1 MVGEEDT
8 RNAAERLRKLLR
20 AAQYPQLNA
29 LRLEAGDVSDLLR
42 VLHFV
47 LLDSSR
53 AVAQFLV
60 NKGYDLYGKT
70 DARFVESAFRLL
82 RNEFR
87 YFPSLSVTQFLSKQF
102 VARRI
107 AIVADSAAA
116 VAQKRQELQRLKR
129 REGAIWSPP
138 KERGRKREIKPTV
151 ENHVFPANH
160 AANILQHLNP
170 CSCLQD
176 SDRLATAIANL
187 SLQLNEM
194 SNALMCKITSV
205 ESRLG
210 LTHSRTMD
218 VDAPCAWPPQPS
230 VFERY

>member
-160 AANILQHLNP
+160 AANILQHLNV
-170 CSCLQD
+170 QQ
-176 SDRLATAIANL
+176 TANTAQTRRVPRVSI
-187 SLQLNEM
+187 EM
-194 SNALMCKITSV
+194 PVQTRQERETV
-205 ESRLG
+205 PP
-210 LTHSRTMD
+210 
-218 VDAPCAWPPQPS
+218 AP
-230 VFERY
+230 VFTGRPIDTKVRE